1 MPVAGRRMCTT
12 TSATQD
18 ATQHRNRPARTAG
31 ALASLLLT
39 LTMQELATRQR
50 SGQTRARCTTSRDAS
65 NFCERCQVKKQP
77 AAPATEDTR
86 HHRGHSHRHIR
97 CFTHH
102 TLATVNHRRRQLRRP
117 WHCSKGA
124 GQARKHQRG
133 LHLPAHS
140 ERGSLQGVGQI
151 APNLP
156 S

>member
-1 MPVAGRRMCTT
+1 MPVAGKLMCTT
-12 TSATQD
+12 TSAMRD
-18 ATQHRNRPARTAG
+18 ATQHRNRPVRIAG
-31 ALASLLLT
+31 ALAPLLFI

-50 SGQTRARCTTSRDAS
+50 LGQTRVHCTTSRDAS
-65 NFCERCQVKKQP
+65 NSCERCQVKKQP

-86 HHRGHSHRHIR
+86 HHRGHSHCRSR
-97 CFTHH
+97 CLTHH

-124 GQARKHQRG
+124 GQARNHQRG